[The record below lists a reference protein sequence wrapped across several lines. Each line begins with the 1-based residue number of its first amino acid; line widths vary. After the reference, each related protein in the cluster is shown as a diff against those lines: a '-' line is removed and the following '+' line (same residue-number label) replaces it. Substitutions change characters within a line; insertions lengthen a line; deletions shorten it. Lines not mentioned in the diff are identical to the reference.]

1 MRSGTSAIL
10 LFLLTGAGCEA
21 GTDPNTADVSGHW
34 TFTETFEDVPHGISC
49 TDSGSYH
56 IVQVGDKFTGV
67 YYQRGACITP
77 TGTVDNTDS
86 GTVHTGRVIGRTLR
100 FMVTA
105 NCDYEGSVS
114 GMPAT
119 TMAGRGVCVLQD
131 VDRTLNF
138 LGTWQATR

>member
-1 MRSGTSAIL
+1 MQSRTLAVL
-10 LFLLTGAGCEA
+10 LLAAGCDA
-21 GTDPNTADVSGHW
+21 GTDPNTADVNGHW
-34 TFTETFEDVPHGISC
+34 TFTETLEDVAHGISC
-49 TDSGSYH
+49 TDSGSYD
-56 IVQVGDKFTGV
+56 ITQVGDKFSGT
-67 YYQRGACITP
+67 YYQRGTCVTP

-86 GTVHTGRVIGRTLR
+86 GTVHAGRVIGRTLR

-119 TMAGRGVCVLQD
+119 TLAGRGVCVLQD

-138 LGTWQATR
+138 SGTWQATR